1 MAHGRAIPD
10 IFTNLMRH
18 LGTLMRAEAQLA
30 RAETSEN
37 ISQIGM
43 AFGLVIAGAILII
56 PGLVLL
62 LEAAASTLLKAGMED
77 YWAQLIVGGTATV
90 IALLLAAIGGTRFKT
105 SRLIPSKTIE
115 QIQHD
120 AGVVIQQMESDQDA
134 TRPTA

>member
-1 MAHGRAIPD
+1 MANGRSIPD
-10 IFTNLMRH
+10 IFTNLMRQ

-30 RAETSEN
+30 RTETSEN

-62 LEAAASTLLKAGMED
+62 LEAAASTLLKAGMD
-77 YWAQLIVGGTATV
+77 DHWAELIVGGTATV
-90 IALLLAAIGGTRFKT
+90 IALVLAAIGGSRFNA
-105 SRLIPSKTIE
+105 SQLIPSKTIE

-120 AGVVIQQMESDQDA
+120 AGVAIQRMESDQDA
-134 TRPTA
+134 TRPSA